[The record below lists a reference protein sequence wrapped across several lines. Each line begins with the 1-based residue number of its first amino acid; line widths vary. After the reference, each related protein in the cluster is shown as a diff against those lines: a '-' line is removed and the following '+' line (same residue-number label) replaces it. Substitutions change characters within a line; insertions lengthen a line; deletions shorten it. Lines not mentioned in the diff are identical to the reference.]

1 VTGSF
6 TADLDIATAI
16 AARSPSSHN
25 CQPWGLGMACSP
37 AARAAAG
44 EVVGLGSGP
53 VITLGLDAERS
64 LTSLPAHAVEMLLSC
79 GAYWGTLLNALAAL
93 GWRARETSSRV
104 PAAAIEPGSGWP
116 PTWTPLCLAR
126 LEPVSG
132 DPAALAE
139 LRQTALRRRTHRGPY
154 LPDAVVA
161 EVAEAGLADGA
172 VAEAGLA
179 DGAVAEAGLADGAV
193 AEAGLADGAVVWLGG
208 VGAGV
213 CVRQVDDDGLRAAV
227 AGLVRRYA
235 GRDFAHAAAWRE
247 THSFI
252 RSPTG
257 ALRRGDGFTL
267 EQLFGPMTGPR
278 RLATRA
284 ALAPATMRLLSL
296 TGYHRLL
303 AGQLAATVRQSP
315 ALTVMSFTGGDPA
328 QDEIIRAG
336 AALARYWLEVTRQG
350 LALHPVSVILQH
362 DDARHALE
370 QRLGLPG
377 RAFFLARLGR
387 PATAASA
394 TARRASS
401 ATWRSY

>member
-1 VTGSF
+1 MTGSF

-161 EVAEAGLADGA
+161 E
-172 VAEAGLA
+172 
-179 DGAVAEAGLADGAV
+179 VAEAGLADGAV